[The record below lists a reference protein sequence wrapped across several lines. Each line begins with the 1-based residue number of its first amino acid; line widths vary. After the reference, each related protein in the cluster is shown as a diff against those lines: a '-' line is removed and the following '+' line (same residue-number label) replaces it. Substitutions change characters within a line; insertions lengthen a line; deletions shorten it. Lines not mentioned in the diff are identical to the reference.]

1 MAFCRVLGISRA
13 ILYALTTLSLRF
25 HGAGNACAALSRR
38 LHCAAG
44 MLKMQCRD
52 FNLPFRSFGQGPVEF
67 EKIAFV
73 PSKFYYIYSVKMN
86 KISFIYLCLNK
97 QNVKNFCYE

>member
-1 MAFCRVLGISRA
+1 
-13 ILYALTTLSLRF
+13 
-25 HGAGNACAALSRR
+25 
-38 LHCAAG
+38 
-44 MLKMQCRD
+44 MQCRD

-97 QNVKNFCYE
+97 QNVKNFFYELRLHSIFTVCKVYLFRVHVSRVKMVKASILFTPHPHPVA